1 VLRSLT
7 LSVAIARPP
16 RAVYD
21 FVYDV
26 GTWPRWATAFCLAA
40 HPDGDGWV
48 IDTVDGPMP
57 LRMTPHNDLGVLDH
71 TVTVAPGVEV
81 LNPMRVVA
89 NGDGSEVLFTL
100 FQPPGA
106 SDERFRDDARLVRG
120 DLITLKSVLEAAG

>member
-16 RAVYD
+16 RVVYD
-21 FVYDV
+21 FVHDV
-26 GTWPRWATAFCLAA
+26 GTWPRWATGFCLAA
-40 HPDGDGWV
+40 RRDGDGWV
-48 IDTVDGPMP
+48 IDTVDGPLR
-57 LRMTPHNDLGVLDH
+57 LRMTPRNELGVLDH
-71 TVTVAPGVEV
+71 TVTVAPGVDV

-120 DLITLKSVLEAAG
+120 DLITLKSVLEGAG